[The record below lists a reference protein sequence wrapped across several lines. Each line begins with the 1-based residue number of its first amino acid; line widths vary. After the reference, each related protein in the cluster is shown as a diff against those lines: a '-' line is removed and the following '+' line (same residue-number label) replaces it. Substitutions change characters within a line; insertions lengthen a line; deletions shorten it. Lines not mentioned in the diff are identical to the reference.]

1 MANTIIAEEC
11 INCGN
16 CEPECPKGAI
26 RPGDDVYVIDAGLC
40 DDCRA
45 AGSICAGMPL
55 VWVQRQASCDGA

>member
-1 MANTIIAEEC
+1 VANTIIAEEC

-45 AGSICAGMPL
+45 GGSICAGEVACPTEAI
-55 VWVQRQASCDGA
+55 VSAA